1 MPLGSTAAASP
12 TDTTI
17 HKKMFGSVTTILIIS
32 NEEVN
37 EIMKTIKSVEESG
50 LLIKGVRETSKNAS
64 KKQKREFLSMLL
76 GTLGTSLLGNLL
88 ADKGTI
94 RAGKDT
100 IGADQNF

>member
-17 HKKMFGSVTTILIIS
+17 QKKMFGSVTTILIIS

-94 RAGKDT
+94 RAGKGT